1 MEFDREYRKI
11 MEAISLGDAKKHKLS
26 KKHSGAYDEVLD
38 EVFGGKNRI
47 MMPLNIDY
55 STINNAH
62 LLFLKIDE
70 FLDKHGY
77 SVETL
82 KDYIDGKAVKF
93 KVDSD
98 DTHIYD
104 IKNPVKIGKLLQK
117 YEEDGEI
124 EVTERKDG
132 KKTTKTVVGKPLLHE
147 FKNDPIRA
155 TNGEFLIVI
164 SRHPY
169 DVAGSSTDR
178 SWTSCMNLGLDG
190 INYPNRRQ
198 GVNLGYVTN
207 DISEG
212 TLVAYVVTKNELFK
226 GAGGEDKVKLHKP
239 LSRILIK
246 PHNSDVGKVYTI
258 GMMYGSQYQEFYEK
272 VKEWITD
279 KLNHKAKNAD
289 NINAMRNTNL
299 YPDSDK
305 PVGFEMK
312 SISKEIKVLR
322 REAKRISGK
331 FKNANVFID
340 YDEYEDE
347 NFFSVWIHF
356 KYNISKCMNI
366 KEFKMTEKISKQIK
380 TIFDPGDFSIQ
391 LRRVD
396 IIDNNFIISFELL
409 DDDFDNPHHGM
420 YKLKEIEEYLEW
432 IKQNVDPEICEIMGE
447 LGLTNSVNESFRFNR
462 EYQKL
467 LKEFSQ
473 QEGSDITDLLKSK
486 YRNRRIILTNGNF
499 QPMDKS
505 IDAQRTHN
513 KPAGSW
519 YSLGEYWAKWM
530 RSEQPDWFASYDKIY
545 MLDLD
550 YSKILRIN
558 NGQKMKDFQN
568 KYGEQPYKSY
578 NDFSMMIDW
587 KRVAED
593 YAGIEIIPMIW
604 ENSKNWYRT
613 WDIPSGCIWDSSAIK
628 GWKEIEIEF
637 KDNPI
642 ETEENSPLDDT
653 PPEVQNIYKHF
664 STSSSANEAVKA
676 MDVVHAKYKNDLGN
690 IPNEIIDK
698 IATSPG
704 QSVIFSKMLINAG
717 ITKIPQPILDGIKS
731 DEKYVAFFLRKF
743 GNSVSPAYVHFL
755 NNESSQFDNEYR
767 KILSNFK

>member
-1 MEFDREYRKI
+1 MILNNHMEFDREYRKI
-11 MEAISLGDAKKHKLS
+11 MEAISLGDVKKHKLS

-55 STINNAH
+55 STIDNAH

-70 FLDKHGY
+70 FLNKHGY

-98 DTHIYD
+98 GKYIYD
-104 IKNPVKIGKLLQK
+104 DKNPVKIGKLLQK

-155 TNGEFLIVI
+155 SNGEFLIVI

-178 SWTSCMNLGLDG
+178 SWTSCMDLGLKR
-190 INYPNRRQ
+190 INYPKNKKNEGVNRRF
-198 GVNLGYVTN
+198 VSA
-207 DISEG
+207 DITEG

-226 GAGGEDKVKLHKP
+226 GVGGEDKVKLQKP

-246 PHNSDVGKVYTI
+246 PNESKVGKLYSI
-258 GMMYGSQYQEFYEK
+258 GMMYGSSYPEFYQK
-272 VKEWITD
+272 VKEWITE
-279 KLNHKAKNAD
+279 KLNNKLEDSDQKVNS
-289 NINAMRNTNL
+289 NRNL
-299 YPDSDK
+299 YYDGDA
-305 PVGFEMK
+305 PVGFKFDDVGGIKALKKYASE
-312 SISKEIKVLR
+312 ISK
-322 REAKRISGK
+322 ISDT
-331 FKNANVFID
+331 ANVWIEREEGEFVFNINID
-340 YDEYEDE
+340 FTIDVSNCGVSNIEEFPEDVYEQIYDI
-347 NFFSVWIHF
+347 FSG
-356 KYNISKCMNI
+356 
-366 KEFKMTEKISKQIK
+366 
-380 TIFDPGDFSIQ
+380 GD
-391 LRRVD
+391 LY
-396 IIDNNFIISFELL
+396 FELEMAVIYNQKL
-409 DDDFDNPHHGM
+409 QISQRITNVEFDDPALGM
-420 YKLKEIEEYLEW
+420 EYLKMVPDYIKW
-432 IKQNVDPEICEIMGE
+432 IKQNVEPNLCKTFQE
-447 LGLTNSVNESFRFNR
+447 LGLTNSIRESFQFNR

-578 NDFSMMIDW
+578 NDFTMMIDW
-587 KRVAED
+587 KKVAED
-593 YAGIEIIPMIW
+593 YGGIEIIPMVW
-604 ENSKNWYRT
+604 QNSRDWYRT

-628 GWKEIEIEF
+628 NYKEIATDF
-637 KDNPI
+637 K
-642 ETEENSPLDDT
+642 
-653 PPEVQNIYKHF
+653 
-664 STSSSANEAVKA
+664 
-676 MDVVHAKYKNDLGN
+676 
-690 IPNEIIDK
+690 
-698 IATSPG
+698 
-704 QSVIFSKMLINAG
+704 
-717 ITKIPQPILDGIKS
+717 
-731 DEKYVAFFLRKF
+731 
-743 GNSVSPAYVHFL
+743 
-755 NNESSQFDNEYR
+755 
-767 KILSNFK
+767 